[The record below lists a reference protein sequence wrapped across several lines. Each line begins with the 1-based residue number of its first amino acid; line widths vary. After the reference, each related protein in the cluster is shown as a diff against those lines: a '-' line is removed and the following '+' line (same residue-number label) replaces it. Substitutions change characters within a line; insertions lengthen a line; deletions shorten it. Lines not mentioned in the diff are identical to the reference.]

1 MKKNRVWQSFF
12 LALIVISG
20 LMTLFY
26 LPRTYWGDMELRR
39 VNILADIQRRDEG
52 GNILAEIVADSID
65 GYVEEKIDSAA
76 VAVQSLAYTDSVP
89 EGMVAIED
97 FADVEGLHREM
108 DYFYAA
114 LDEAH
119 ERPVRIAYFGDSYIE
134 GDIITMD
141 LRARLQQKYGG
152 HGVGF
157 VEIACVSS
165 DFRRSVIT
173 KREGWTAFH
182 ANEKGQGFSPDA
194 QGLAGSYFIPGDSAT
209 FEIRGTKKYYSGL
222 LDSAE
227 VATVFFSPGDTLN
240 IHYSLNGQES
250 QLFFSQAVSREPE
263 TCEELIEI
271 IDSDSVAICDTI
283 VRAILPEQE
292 YAPKVLAQTVK
303 GSIGRFGMVVEGG
316 SDSRFYGV
324 AFDASRGISLDNFSL
339 RGSGGQHIGK
349 IPLGTLQ
356 DFSRVRSYDLI
367 VLHYGLNVA
376 NENQKNYASYAS
388 QMKKVIKHL
397 KTAFPHTSILVVS
410 VADRDAKG
418 PDGQMHTMDGVR
430 ELLSYERKMASDSKV
445 AFWNLYQ
452 AMGGDG
458 SIAKMV
464 EKEQANLDYTHI
476 NFAGGR
482 HLAGL
487 LFEVLMQGK
496 ENYDS
501 RAH

>member
-1 MKKNRVWQSFF
+1 MKKNRAWQSFF
-12 LALIVISG
+12 LTLMVISG
-20 LMTLFY
+20 LMALFY
-26 LPRTYWGDMELRR
+26 LPRICWGDVELRR

-52 GNILAEIVADSID
+52 GHILAEIVADSID
-65 GYVEEKIDSAA
+65 GYVREKIDSTAI
-76 VAVQSLAYTDSVP
+76 VVQPLAYTDSVP

-97 FADVEGLHREM
+97 FADVEGVHREM

-173 KREGWTAFH
+173 KREKWTAFH
-182 ANEKGQGFSPDA
+182 ANEKGKGFRQDA

-209 FEIRGTKKYYSGL
+209 FEIRGTKKYYPGL

-227 VATVFFSPGDTLN
+227 VATVFFTLGETLN
-240 IHYSLNGQES
+240 IHCSLNGQES
-250 QLFFSQAVSREPE
+250 QLLFSQSVSQEPE
-263 TCEELIEI
+263 IYGDLAEA
-271 IDSDSVAICDTI
+271 IDSDSIAAYDTI
-283 VRAILPEQE
+283 VRPILPEQDDV
-292 YAPKVLAQTVK
+292 PKVLAQAVE
-303 GSIGRFGMVVEGG
+303 GRIGRFGMVVEGG
-316 SDSRFYGV
+316 DDSKFYGV
-324 AFDASRGISLDNFSL
+324 AFDASCGVSLDNFSL

-349 IPLGTLQ
+349 IPLEMLRE
-356 DFSRVRSYDLI
+356 FSRVRPYDLI
-367 VLHYGLNVA
+367 VLHFGLNVA

-388 QMKKVIKHL
+388 RMKKVIKHL

-410 VADRDAKG
+410 VADRNSKG
-418 PDGQMHTMDGVR
+418 PDGQMHTMEGVR

-482 HLAGL
+482 HLADL

-496 ENYDS
+496 ENYDN
-501 RAH
+501 RAR